1 MGLINSSQWLPL
13 GRGKSRN
20 ASRKNTLKA
29 RIVSVTFFLK
39 LTFGYMNVH
48 YIVIYALYSYFI
60 IKKLN
65 VFQFHWCSK

>member
-48 YIVIYALYSYFI
+48 YIAIYALYS
-60 IKKLN
+60 
-65 VFQFHWCSK
+65 